1 MAQPMTICRLKGG
14 PTLPKQKPTKQKKLK
29 KQTKQEKQAKRNKPP
44 KPAKVAKQL
53 KRANKKRT
61 KQEKKAQVAQERSSK
76 RSKKLDRG
84 GGKTQASLTQVTR
97 LPMAAPNMRIGL
109 LGGSFNPPHDAHVE
123 ISRAAV
129 KRLGLDQVWWLV
141 TPGNP
146 LKDASKLPD
155 LAGRAQAAKDLVAKH
170 PHIEVTG
177 FAGEKSSPYTVDL
190 LTELKRRF
198 PAVKFVW
205 LMGADNLAD
214 FHRWRAW
221 ERIFKTMPIA
231 VLDRPSFRLKAR
243 ASKAAHRFSEFHV
256 DESDASGL
264 AQLEPP
270 AWTILSHR
278 LSALSSTKLR
288 AKKPKRKKAK
298 GKEGRTEKRGTNTS
312 Y

>member
-1 MAQPMTICRLKGG
+1 MTICRLKGG
-14 PTLPKQKPTKQKKLK
+14 PTLPKQKPTKQKKAK
-29 KQTKQEKQAKRNKPP
+29 KLAKQAKQKKQAKPSKQP
-44 KPAKVAKQL
+44 KPAKLAKTAKRAEKKQAKQ
-53 KRANKKRT
+53 A
-61 KQEKKAQVAQERSSK
+61 KKAQAAFKRSSK
-76 RSKKLDRG
+76 RSKKSNRG
-84 GGKTQASLTQVTR
+84 EDKARVSLRNGMR

-123 ISRAAV
+123 ISLAAV

-155 LAGRAQAAKDLVAKH
+155 LAGRVQAAKDFVAKH
-170 PHIEVTG
+170 PRIEVTG
-177 FAGEKSSPYTVDL
+177 FAGEKSSPYTIDL
-190 LTELKRRF
+190 LSEIKRRF

-221 ERIFKTMPIA
+221 ERIFKLMPIA

-298 GKEGRTEKRGTNTS
+298 GKEGKNGKERKKH
-312 Y
+312 

>member
-1 MAQPMTICRLKGG
+1 M
-14 PTLPKQKPTKQKKLK
+14 PKQKPTKSKKLK
-29 KQTKQEKQAKRNKPP
+29 KQTRQEERAKRNKAP
-44 KPAKVAKQL
+44 KPAKLAKQL
-53 KRANKKRT
+53 KRAEKKQA
-61 KQEKKAQVAQERSSK
+61 KQAKKAQVGLKRSSK
-76 RSKKLDRG
+76 RGKKLGRA
-84 GGKTQASLTQVTR
+84 GGKAQASPRQVMR

-109 LGGSFNPPHDAHVE
+109 LGGSFNPPHEAHVE
-123 ISRAAV
+123 ISLVAM
-129 KRLGLDQVWWLV
+129 KRLGIDQVWWLV

-155 LAGRAQAAKDLVAKH
+155 LAGRVQAAKDFVAKH
-170 PHIEVTG
+170 PRIEVSG
-177 FAGEKSSPYTVDL
+177 FAGEKASPYTIDL
-190 LTELKRRF
+190 LSELKRRF

-221 ERIFKTMPIA
+221 ERIFKLMPIA

-270 AWTILSHR
+270 AWTILSYR

-298 GKEGRTEKRGTNTS
+298 GKEGKSRKRRKKH
-312 Y
+312 